1 MKLPFH
7 GILYGNNENRRLKEE
22 PPEFF
27 TDLNL
32 DQIINHITENK
43 KDYKLDSIFYTSLEN
58 ISEVKYRQD
67 VFRDL
72 QNENIL
78 RTIRIFSEKME
89 KMHRYL
95 SGIDRLYRYQKER
108 WLMDSSEIYCE
119 AVETFFT
126 DIA

>member
-43 KDYKLDSIFYTSLEN
+43 KDYKLDSIFSLW
-58 ISEVKYRQD
+58 R
-67 VFRDL
+67 
-72 QNENIL
+72 
-78 RTIRIFSEKME
+78 
-89 KMHRYL
+89 
-95 SGIDRLYRYQKER
+95 YRYPNPLSIQ
-108 WLMDSSEIYCE
+108 
-119 AVETFFT
+119 
-126 DIA
+126 